1 MNNNISA
8 LPAIVGIY
16 ENYEIRI
23 TNNIHY
29 PQHDNYD
36 NDDDVED
43 DHDEEIIININI
55 IMIITIIVNVNIIII
70 RIAVFP
76 TLMVYVLSMNA
87 APFPNISSYFACG
100 ESIL

>member
-1 MNNNISA
+1 MNNNITA

-16 ENYEIRI
+16 EIYEIRM
-23 TNNIHY
+23 TNNIYY

-43 DHDEEIIININI
+43 DHNEDIIININI

-87 APFPNISSYFACG
+87 APFPNISRLWRKYFMK
-100 ESIL
+100 